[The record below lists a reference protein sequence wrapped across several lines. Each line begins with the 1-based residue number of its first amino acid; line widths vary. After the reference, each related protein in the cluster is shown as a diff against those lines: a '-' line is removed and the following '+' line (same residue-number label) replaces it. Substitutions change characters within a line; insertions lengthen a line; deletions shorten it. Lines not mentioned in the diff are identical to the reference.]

1 MSDAD
6 DEKSLDEK
14 QMAEEPL
21 QGRAAAEPEVTVPP
35 NENSPAPLVTAKAP
49 PNLPPEVGQTTGDTS
64 SPPWGLTTKAITA
77 SAILILGALV
87 IWRFQFL
94 ISPIVLAAVLAYLLN
109 PLISWLRRKTE
120 ITRPQAVLIV
130 YALVL
135 VILGIGG
142 FSLGVVVAQQSLLLW
157 QSLPEFLPRLVESIQ
172 QNAQSWANIKWTW
185 GPYTFE
191 PGAAFDVIDWSSVGS
206 NLASSIR
213 TFLGRSGL
221 VLAGVASATIGT
233 LSDTI
238 FVVIVSIYLAMDGP
252 RFGRGIS
259 ELAQQ
264 PGYRRDAERLIKDSI
279 KIWDAYLRG
288 QVILGIVIFVLVSI
302 GLSILGVNNAL
313 ELGLLSGVLE
323 FLPIIGP
330 FIGTGAAV
338 LVALVQDGNSWG
350 LSPWLFALIVLGVMF
365 LIQQI
370 ENSVLVPRI
379 VGDALDLHAL
389 VVLIGVLMG
398 TSLAGLLGA
407 VLAAPVIATLK
418 LFGTYVWRKML
429 DVPPFEDDVP
439 ADDSGGGQNEGGAF
453 ASITGWLSS
462 RSSRT

>member
-1 MSDAD
+1 MSEAD
-6 DEKSLDEK
+6 DDKSVGEESLQNESLQTPDE
-14 QMAEEPL
+14 
-21 QGRAAAEPEVTVPP
+21 
-35 NENSPAPLVTAKAP
+35 APLLSVGTPSPQVLAPREKTAAD
-49 PNLPPEVGQTTGDTS
+49 VA
-64 SPPWGLTTKAITA
+64 SPPWGITTKAIIA
-77 SAILILGALV
+77 SAILIVGALV
-87 IWRFQFL
+87 VWRFQFL

-120 ITRPQAVLIV
+120 MTRPQAVLIV

-135 VILGIGG
+135 VIVGTGG
-142 FSLGVVVAQQSLLLW
+142 FFLGVVVAQQSVVLW
-157 QSLPEFLPRLVESIQ
+157 QSLPEFLPRLVDAVQ
-172 QNAQSWANIKWTW
+172 LRAQDWANVTW
-185 GPYTFE
+185 GIGPYSFE
-191 PGAAFDVIDWSSVGS
+191 PGAVFDLIDWESIT
-206 NLASSIR
+206 SSIATSVR

-221 VLAGVASATIGT
+221 WLAGFASATLGT
-233 LSDTI
+233 LSDTL
-238 FVVIVSIYLAMDGP
+238 FVLIVSIYLAIDGP

-264 PGYRRDAERLIKDSI
+264 PGYRRDAERLIGDSI

-288 QVILGIVIFVLVSI
+288 QVILGIVIFVLVSMA
-302 GLSILGVNNAL
+302 LSILGVNNAL
-313 ELGLLSGVLE
+313 ELGILSGVLE

-338 LVALVQDGNSWG
+338 LVALVQDTNTWG

-365 LIQQI
+365 LIQQV
-370 ENSVLVPRI
+370 ENAILVPRI

-429 DVPPFEDDVP
+429 DLPPFAETSPDEHD
-439 ADDSGGGQNEGGAF
+439 ADGANGSNGTL
-453 ASITGWLSS
+453 AWLTGWF
-462 RSSRT
+462 RARVTRT